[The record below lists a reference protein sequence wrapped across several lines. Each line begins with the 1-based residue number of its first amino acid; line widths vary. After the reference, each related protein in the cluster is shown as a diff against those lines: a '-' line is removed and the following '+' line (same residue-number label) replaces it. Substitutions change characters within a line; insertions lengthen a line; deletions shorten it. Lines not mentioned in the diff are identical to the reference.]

1 MIYILPVNVVESV
14 RNLWNNFHTIFLGQL
29 HDFLVSALT
38 VRLRINL
45 ESQPSDLPFLKQ
57 LWKDLCGRPTDNKQP
72 RGTRNK
78 KLHKTCCIKKN
89 ICPHLTPK
97 YPQLKPPPDLQFPSL
112 PGVEFLQTGVQVSES
127 FYQKS
132 PSINA
137 YASVVGVPGV
147 QQEQGVDVSTVFQGS
162 DQSRIIMQ
170 TQTLAEPVNG
180 VMAHCHFWD
189 AQTSARLDG

>member
-1 MIYILPVNVVESV
+1 MICKLPVNVVESV
-14 RNLWNNFHTIFLGQL
+14 RNLWNHFHVIFLGQL

-45 ESQPSDLPFLKQ
+45 ESQPSDLPFLKE
-57 LWKDLCGRPTDNKQP
+57 LRKDLCGRPTDNKQP
-72 RGTRNK
+72 VFVFQVQETQIYIK
-78 KLHKTCCIKKN
+78 HKSTFDS
-89 ICPHLTPK
+89 K

-132 PSINA
+132 PLMNA

-180 VMAHCHFWD
+180 VMAHGHFWD
-189 AQTSARLDG
+189 AQTASQVHG